1 MTGLDTETHKGK
13 VVLIA
18 TPRDHLELWRY
29 PSREQW
35 HVLIEWLKMQDTR
48 FCCWNADYDIQAL
61 LKLLSRTP
69 NEDLWKLTRVDY
81 GRYRIRYVPSKFC
94 TVGLIHAKKKNA
106 KTLFTIYDLM
116 QFYATSLEKASR
128 KVLGRGK
135 QTAGVKWQDLLPTLQ
150 RGPSGK
156 AAQILDYCRT
166 DAALVEEMYL
176 HSKEQ
181 FDQAGVNFEKPI
193 SCASIAVQKFSKVM
207 SHDVPREINN
217 VFEKTYRGG
226 RIECLKVGFFPRAY
240 LYDIHSAYPSSMAG
254 LTESRGSWIPVLK
267 EGPRTDA
274 IYAAIHV
281 RMAVDKNEYRCPVA
295 VSGETQLMYPTGAWS
310 QWVDLDTYRLLES
323 RGMIQKIVKGYQL
336 VNTSDTKPFKELANL
351 YLERQRHPEQS
362 WALKVIMNALYGKVA
377 QRIKKWVRSPHVDRD
392 AEAWRGEFWTRRE
405 QWTKRTNFVYASAIT
420 SQIRKRLYLEIP
432 PADCIFY
439 ATDGVMTTKPIPIN
453 SGSGIG
459 EWSVGEP
466 VYDLCV
472 VGSGV
477 YTYREASGT
486 VRTKVRGFEVGL
498 DLYELLDRKRRILTL
513 TVKRNWT
520 LAQVIR
526 QHKYLNFNQLV
537 DVPRYLDVCFDRKR
551 IWDVPIRMGRD
562 LLKRNYDSK
571 PWTYY
576 PGVTYEEF

>member
-1 MTGLDTETHKGK
+1 MTGLDTETHKGR

-48 FCCWNADYDIQAL
+48 FCCWNADYDIQAIL
-61 LKLLSRTP
+61 TRLCHAT

-81 GRYRIRYVPSKFC
+81 GRYRIRYVPSKFF
-94 TVGLIHAKKKNA
+94 TVGIIHGKKKES
-106 KTLFTIYDLM
+106 KTLFTVYDLM
-116 QFYATSLEKASR
+116 QFYASSLEKAAR

-135 QTAGVKWQDLLPTLQ
+135 QSAGVSWQDLLSTMQ
-150 RGPSGK
+150 RGTERARG
-156 AAQILDYCRT
+156 QILTYCRD
-166 DAALVEEMYL
+166 DAALVEEMYS
-176 HSKEQ
+176 HSKTQ
-181 FDQAGVNFEKPI
+181 FDQAGVNFDKPI
-193 SCASIAVQKFSKVM
+193 SCASIAIQKFSKVM
-207 SHDVPREINN
+207 GHDVPKEINHT
-217 VFEKTYRGG
+217 FERTYRGG
-226 RIECLKVGFFPRAY
+226 RIECLKVGFFPKAY
-240 LYDIHSAYPSSMAG
+240 LYDIHSAYPSVMAG
-254 LTESRGSWIPVLK
+254 LSETRGATFSKVDIV
-267 EGPRTDA
+267 PRADA
-274 IYAAIHV
+274 VYAAMLV
-281 RMAVDKNEYRCPVA
+281 KLAVGQGQYRCPVA
-295 VSGETQLMYPTGAWS
+295 VLGDTQLMYPAGAWS

-323 RGMIQKIVKGYQL
+323 QDMIQKVVKGWQL
-336 VNTSDTKPFKELANL
+336 VNTSDTKPFSELSNL
-351 YLERQRHPEQS
+351 YFERQRHPEQS

-420 SQIRKRLYLEIP
+420 SRIRKRLYLEIP
-432 PADCIFY
+432 PENCIFY
-439 ATDGVMTTKPIPIN
+439 ATDGVMTTVPIRVN

-459 EWSVGEP
+459 EWSEAEP
-466 VYDLCV
+466 VFDLCV

-486 VRTKVRGFEVGL
+486 VRTKLRGFEVGL
-498 DLYELLDRKRRILTL
+498 DLYELLDRRRRILTL

-520 LAQVIR
+520 LAQVMR
-526 QHKYLNFNQLV
+526 QHKYSHFNELV

-551 IWDVPIRMGRD
+551 IWDTPVRMGRD